1 MNRQNKHAKRVL
13 KDCAPHVGC
22 SVVVV
27 APGCEGHGFLATSMP
42 THSSQDLA
50 AIETML
56 HEATKRVRHWRVR
69 QARMEQAANA

>member
-1 MNRQNKHAKRVL
+1 MNQNKRAKRVL
-13 KDCAPHVGC
+13 EDCVPHVGR

-42 THSSQDLA
+42 TQSSQDLA

-56 HEATKRVRHWRVR
+56 HEAVKRVRHWKVR
-69 QARMEQAANA
+69 QARIEQAAANA